1 MCFVAAVESRC
12 ARMWLW
18 DFLQEFGVPM
28 LYDPPYISFK
38 CIDMCLLILMYV
50 IWSMH
55 VSADRTSSSQTCVL
69 ISQVLIE
76 KQPLDLVVTSVR
88 TRYHIR
94 HLEKPVENNSLAGFE
109 GLVAKDSSWWCDG
122 RTWCLEGVSNETS
135 WRLPGGHD
143 FSMSFPGLMR
153 RSLRWFRDLR
163 EVERLVERLVEWC
176 LSCLSCLSWSATK
189 LLLPSRTWEL
199 WKAVDLSWNY
209 WLFCWLF
216 WESPWKYPERLAKI
230 SGAVL
235 EFVSLLPG
243 RTEAVVNSQSFSWER
258 TELPGG
264 LPGCWL
270 QFLVLQARGG
280 QQMACAGVLA
290 KWFECPDSTRK
301 YTYNRIQ

>member
-69 ISQVLIE
+69 ISRVLIE
-76 KQPLDLVVTSVR
+76 KKPLDLVVTSVR

-122 RTWCLEGVSNETS
+122 RTWCLEGWVSNETS
-135 WRLPGGHD
+135 WRLPWRTWFFHVV
-143 FSMSFPGLMR
+143 P
-153 RSLRWFRDLR
+153 RSYATEPQVISCVIWRLNGWLND
-163 EVERLVERLVEWC
+163 VE
-176 LSCLSCLSWSATK
+176 CLSCLSWSATK
-189 LLLPSRTWEL
+189 LLLPSRKWEL
-199 WKAVDLSWNY
+199 WKAVDLSWSY
-209 WLFCWLF
+209 WLFC
-216 WESPWKYPERLAKI
+216 
-230 SGAVL
+230 
-235 EFVSLLPG
+235 
-243 RTEAVVNSQSFSWER
+243 
-258 TELPGG
+258 
-264 LPGCWL
+264 
-270 QFLVLQARGG
+270 
-280 QQMACAGVLA
+280 
-290 KWFECPDSTRK
+290 
-301 YTYNRIQ
+301 